1 MLQQSAQIKFRQAVQ
16 LHGAGRRADAAQA
29 CQHLLIEFPQFDDAA
44 HLLAVIDI
52 EEGRIDSGVARLE
65 RLLKR
70 KPGLFQV
77 RFTLARALAASGD
90 TEGAIA
96 QFEDV
101 VRHSPA
107 PEPRLELARL
117 LLDRKDNDGAIAAA
131 EAALSAAAQDP
142 ATQVNAGSVLA
153 LAGATAR
160 ARMVLAAAIAG
171 PAQRHP
177 LAHFNLAKALAAEP
191 DPQPERALD
200 HYRQALKLRPDLAA
214 AWHNLGNLLLD
225 VDRPEEA
232 AEAYRQRVVLR
243 RGAKARPADDAG
255 QTTAGKLT
263 HDVEQFQYLIEQGK
277 LPTGHIEAVDAY
289 DAALSA
295 LPQPPAGQPVVE
307 IPVALRARLAP
318 TYNRLIHWEPPAALD
333 GPAVNPALDTKAIEA
348 DYAANA
354 PGMTHVDDL
363 LVPEALDRL
372 RRFCLESTIWY
383 GYRFANGY
391 LGAFI
396 DDGFCCPL
404 LIQIAQE
411 LRRALPGVI
420 GDHELRKLWAFKYDS
435 ELSGIPLH
443 ADFAAVNVNFW
454 VTPDDAN
461 RDPESGGLTVYDK
474 EAPLDW
480 GFEKFNADEA
490 AMRRF
495 LADSGAGA
503 YQAPYRQNRMV
514 IFNSDLFHETGPL
527 RFKPGYENRRINITM
542 LYGRRG

>member
-1 MLQQSAQIKFRQAVQ
+1 MLQQSAQVRFRQALQ

-52 EEGRIDSGVARLE
+52 EEGRIDGGVTRLE
-65 RLLKR
+65 RLMQR
-70 KPGLFQV
+70 QPDNVQI
-77 RFTLARALAASGD
+77 RFTLGRALAARGD
-90 TEGAIA
+90 TDAAIT
-96 QFEDV
+96 QFQDV
-101 VRHSPA
+101 VRRAPA
-107 PEPRLELARL
+107 PEPRLELAKL
-117 LLDRKDNDGAIAAA
+117 LLDRNDRDGAIAAA
-131 EAALSAAAQDP
+131 VAALSAAAGNP
-142 ATQVNAGSVLA
+142 AIQVNAGSLLA

-160 ARMVLAAAIAG
+160 ARGVLTAAVAG

-191 DPQPERALD
+191 DPEPEKALD
-200 HYRQALKLRPDLAA
+200 HYRRALALKPDLAA

-225 VDRPEEA
+225 LDRPEEA
-232 AEAYRQRVVLR
+232 AEAYQQRVILR

-255 QTTAGKLT
+255 HTTASKLI
-263 HDVEQFQYLIEQGK
+263 HDIEQFQYLIEQGR
-277 LPTGHIEAVDAY
+277 LPTGHIEVVDAY

-295 LPQPPAGQPVVE
+295 LPKPPAGKSVVE
-307 IPVALRARLAP
+307 IPPAMRPRLAP

-333 GPAVNPALDTKAIEA
+333 GPAVNPALDTQAIEA

-354 PGMTHVDDL
+354 PGMTHVDGL
-363 LVPEALDRL
+363 LVPEALERL

-383 GYRFANGY
+383 GYRYANGY
-391 LGAFI
+391 VGAFI

-411 LRRALPGVI
+411 LRQALPGVI
-420 GDHELRKLWAFKYDS
+420 GTHELRKLWAFKYDS

-454 VTPDDAN
+454 VTPDEAN
-461 RDPESGGLTVYDK
+461 KDPESGGLTVYDK

-490 AMRRF
+490 AMRQF
-495 LADSGAGA
+495 LADNGAGV
-503 YQAPYRQNRMV
+503 YHAPYRQNRMV